1 MKIGI
6 TYDVKEEYGFEK
18 LDLRF
23 TDFLAMEEVSFIKE
37 SLEGLGHHVT
47 LIGNVIA
54 LNEYLRKNTDLDLV
68 FNMSW
73 GYRGRNREGLI
84 PAVLENYNIPYTGT
98 DAYGCSSCLDK
109 LHIKLLAQSFNI
121 PTPDYFVVTKHN
133 KYHYLKECPLSFPLI
148 VKPNSQGEGM
158 GVAKVDNC
166 REYRIYIEKILNE
179 YEDSVLCEEY
189 IDGIDITVP
198 LIEREGHLDTLG
210 ILEILDKNMQPLDIY
225 DAETKMFGETIK
237 RRASVP
243 AKSEQRLSQ
252 YTKQIFAAIQGHDF
266 GRADFKFSVQNGTP
280 YFLEMAPL
288 PSLAYHNSYIS
299 CAMEYG
305 YTPKDVFKMIIDSAL
320 YRKNGK

>member
-84 PAVLENYNIPYTGT
+84 PAVLESYNIPYTGT

-109 LHIKLLAQSFNI
+109 LHIKLLAQSFNR
-121 PTPDYFVVTKHN
+121 YFSPFLSLSTA
-133 KYHYLKECPLSFPLI
+133 PLSEL
-148 VKPNSQGEGM
+148 
-158 GVAKVDNC
+158 
-166 REYRIYIEKILNE
+166 YIF
-179 YEDSVLCEEY
+179 
-189 IDGIDITVP
+189 
-198 LIEREGHLDTLG
+198 
-210 ILEILDKNMQPLDIY
+210 LDIQLY
-225 DAETKMFGETIK
+225 PPIT
-237 RRASVP
+237 
-243 AKSEQRLSQ
+243 
-252 YTKQIFAAIQGHDF
+252 
-266 GRADFKFSVQNGTP
+266 FS
-280 YFLEMAPL
+280 
-288 PSLAYHNSYIS
+288 
-299 CAMEYG
+299 
-305 YTPKDVFKMIIDSAL
+305 
-320 YRKNGK
+320 